1 MDDDRFYT
9 TQEIADLVGVSKST
23 ILNWLK
29 DEKIPMPQR
38 NLQGWRLFSKADLAK
53 IREMMG
59 IFTTNGKCHVI
70 TLTNQKGGCGKTT
83 TSINLSAYF
92 AMENYKVLL
101 IDMDAQAHATK
112 TFAEDFFSIKKT
124 IFNVLVNQ
132 ANLEDIILNTNIPN
146 LFIVPSNITLAT
158 VEPHLYTN
166 PDGFFRLNI
175 AVEKLIKNSRYNF
188 DFILIDTPPTLGMA
202 THNALIASK
211 YVLIP
216 IESSYFALEG
226 TEDLLDTVQRIKAR
240 ANPELKIL
248 GAVITLHDHQTIL
261 ANDVKKKLQIRF
273 GSSLLNTCIRKN
285 VRLKEAPASGESI
298 FTYAE
303 KSSGSSDYKSL
314 AIEILQRLKE
324 EK

>member
-1 MDDDRFYT
+1 MDDESFYT

-23 ILNWLK
+23 ILNWIK

-38 NLQGWRLFSKADLAK
+38 NLQGWRLFSKADLK
-53 IREMMG
+53 RIRDLMG
-59 IFTTNGKCHVI
+59 IFTPNGHCNI
-70 TLTNQKGGCGKTT
+70 ISLTNQKGGCGKTT
-83 TSINLSAYF
+83 TCINLSAYLAF
-92 AMENYKVLL
+92 ENYKVLL

-112 TFAEDFFSIKKT
+112 TFAEDFFSIEKT

-132 ANLEDIILNTNIPN
+132 IPLQDIIIGTNISN
-146 LFIVPSNITLAT
+146 LLMAPANITLAT

-166 PDGFFRLNI
+166 PDGFFRLNLAI
-175 AVEKLIKNSRYNF
+175 EKLIKDSKYNF
-188 DFILIDTPPTLGMA
+188 DFIIIDTPPTLGMA

-216 IESSYFALEG
+216 VESSYFALEG
-226 TEDLLDTVQRIKAR
+226 TEDLLETVKRVKAR
-240 ANPELKIL
+240 ANPELNIL

-261 ANDVKKKLQIRF
+261 ANDVKKKLQLRF
-273 GSSLLNTCIRKN
+273 GTKLLNTCIRKN

-298 FTYAE
+298 FTYAD
-303 KSSGSSDYKSL
+303 KSSGSQDYKSL
-314 AIEILQRLKE
+314 GLEILQKLKE

>member
-1 MDDDRFYT
+1 MDEKSFYT
-9 TQEIADLVGVSKST
+9 TQEIADMVGVSKST
-23 ILNWLK
+23 ILNWIK
-29 DEKIPMPQR
+29 DGKIPMPGR
-38 NLQGWRLFSKADLAK
+38 NLQGWRLFSEGDLRR
-53 IREMMG
+53 IRELMG
-59 IFTTNGKCHVI
+59 IFSSNGKCNII

-83 TSINLSAYF
+83 TSINLSSYLAF
-92 AMENYKVLL
+92 ENYKVLL

-112 TFAEDFFSIKKT
+112 TFSQDFFSINKT

-132 ANLEDIILNTNIPN
+132 IPLEDIVLNTNISN
-146 LFIVPSNITLAT
+146 LFLAPSNITLAT

-175 AVEKLIKNSRYNF
+175 AIEKLLKEGKYNF

-202 THNALIASK
+202 THNALIASQ
-211 YVLIP
+211 YTLIP

-226 TEDLLDTVQRIKAR
+226 TEDLLDTIQRVNAR
-240 ANPELKIL
+240 ANPELTIL

-261 ANDVKKKLQIRF
+261 ANDVKKKLELRF
-273 GSSLLNTCIRKN
+273 GDKLLNTCIRKN

-303 KSSGSSDYKSL
+303 KSSGSYDYKSL
-314 AIEILQRLKE
+314 GLELLQKLKE
-324 EK
+324 IR